1 MSKLIIYYKKPAR
14 LISSRSMLSILH
26 TNKQQQQSSMN
37 FRQQVKLMFIFTFQ
51 LVLFPPGTWRKQR
64 SQKRQR
70 ERYQKDLNH
79 VSLYFIPNFELFQG
93 CVETGPRLETTSNC
107 SQPAEFRHL
116 LASVKKPVLKTHS
129 LHL

>member
-1 MSKLIIYYKKPAR
+1 
-14 LISSRSMLSILH
+14 MLSILH
-26 TNKQQQQSSMN
+26 TNKQKQQQQQSSMN
-37 FRQQVKLMFIFTFQ
+37 FRQQIKLMFIFTFQ

-70 ERYQKDLNH
+70 ERYQNDLNH
-79 VSLYFIPNFELFQG
+79 VSLYFIPNFELSQG
-93 CVETGPRLETTSNC
+93 CVETGPRLVTTSNC

>member
-1 MSKLIIYYKKPAR
+1 
-14 LISSRSMLSILH
+14 MLSILH
-26 TNKQQQQSSMN
+26 TNKQKQQQQQSSMN

-79 VSLYFIPNFELFQG
+79 VSLYFVPNFELSQG
-93 CVETGPRLETTSNC
+93 CVETGRRLVTTSNC